1 MESPDDMESTKFVSL
16 IRIIENLIDEKDE
29 HLVSPSLFESNILWS
44 ADIVKSIS
52 MQEQFSFNFIFC
64 F

>member
-29 HLVSPSLFESNILWS
+29 HLVSPSFAFLNFDIKSQFVLFINIF
-44 ADIVKSIS
+44 
-52 MQEQFSFNFIFC
+52 E
-64 F
+64 